1 LALVIKKD
9 GSTTYWDSEKI
20 VEAIMKSSDRV
31 SKKKQLTKEQIKSI
45 VDGVEKNV
53 SSFDTISTADIHDMV
68 LSQLQIFNKSVY
80 REYKIYR
87 DYKKKFSDSFIN
99 VTEYSNKIVY
109 SGDKENANK
118 DSTLNSTKQAL
129 ISEGIMREF
138 MRNFELKKEWVK
150 AHDDGWIHIHDM
162 ANRYLGGINCC
173 IFDMDN
179 LLKDGFEMNGSKYF
193 EPKSVQTAWAVIG
206 DASLSASSQ
215 QYGGYS
221 IGDIDSVLAPYAEK
235 SYKNHLE
242 YFKNKGIDGSLSK
255 ILAEEATLRE
265 IEQGYQGFETKI
277 NTVSNALGQ
286 VSFLSVSFGLDTS
299 KWGRAISKKMLE
311 IRERGID
318 SRGTTAIFPKLIMFV
333 RKEIN
338 RNEDSPNHDIYLQAI
353 ECSRKRLYPD
363 YLSLDSPETNNLA
376 EVYERSGEA
385 VTPMG

>member
-9 GSTTYWDSEKI
+9 GSTNYWDSEKI

-53 SSFDTISTADIHDMV
+53 SSFDTIYTADIHDMV

-173 IFDMDN
+173 IFDMAN

-193 EPKSVQTAWAVIG
+193 EPKSAQTAWAVIG
-206 DASLSASSQ
+206 DVTLSASAQ
-215 QYGGYS
+215 QYGGFS
-221 IGDIDSVLAPYAEK
+221 IPNIESIVASYAEK
-235 SYKNHLE
+235 SYTTHYE
-242 YFKNKGIDGSLSK
+242 YFIDKGIDTDK
-255 ILAEEATLRE
+255 AKELAEEMTIRE
-265 IEQGYQGFETKI
+265 IEQGYQGFETKL
-277 NTVSNALGQ
+277 NTVSNSLG
-286 VSFLSVSFGLDTS
+286 
-299 KWGRAISKKMLE
+299 
-311 IRERGID
+311 
-318 SRGTTAIFPKLIMFV
+318 
-333 RKEIN
+333 
-338 RNEDSPNHDIYLQAI
+338 
-353 ECSRKRLYPD
+353 
-363 YLSLDSPETNNLA
+363 
-376 EVYERSGEA
+376 
-385 VTPMG
+385 